1 MQRERSFEEDQASGF
16 SNCIGDR
23 DQSEGHQPP
32 VLCGEANVGVGRAR
46 RASSVHSNIANDIA
60 VAWVI
65 NAPMPAT
72 TGTLFHM
79 LAWLVR

>member
-1 MQRERSFEEDQASGF
+1 MT
-16 SNCIGDR
+16 
-23 DQSEGHQPP
+23 PP
-32 VLCGEANVGVGRAR
+32 NEAIVGVGAAR
-46 RASSVHSNIANDIA
+46 ISVHSNIANDIA

-72 TGTLFHM
+72 TGTLLHM